1 MKRLNL
7 LMGGGKM
14 SFTYLFYQ
22 HIMFRHSCGKCH
34 FTNTKR
40 PSDITLADFWGW
52 EKADPNINK
61 DDKGVS
67 LILINTEK
75 GRELFDKVKDRMTV
89 IPARLEDCMQP
100 NLRHPS
106 AIHPQRMEFERNY
119 SQKGF
124 VYVMKRYGNMGLKN
138 EIKAAWRKFKE
149 KIKALYNA
157 KIVL

>member
-1 MKRLNL
+1 
-7 LMGGGKM
+7 M

-52 EKADPNINK
+52 EKTAPNINK

-89 IPARLEDCMQP
+89 IPARIEDCMQP
-100 NLRHPS
+100 NLRQPS
-106 AIHPQRMEFERNY
+106 KISPLATAFERDY
-119 SQKGF
+119 ERRGF
-124 VYVMKRYGNMGLKN
+124 EYALKKYGHDGLKKKVN
-138 EIKAAWRKFKE
+138 KFKG
-149 KIKALYNA
+149 KIKR
-157 KIVL
+157 KIKKIIGL

>member
-1 MKRLNL
+1 
-7 LMGGGKM
+7 M

-52 EKADPNINK
+52 EKTAPNINK

-89 IPARLEDCMQP
+89 IPARIEDCMQP
-100 NLRHPS
+100 NLRQPS
-106 AIHPQRMEFERNY
+106 MISPLATAFERDY
-119 SQKGF
+119 ERRGF
-124 VYVMKRYGNMGLKN
+124 EYALKKYGHDGLKKKVN
-138 EIKAAWRKFKE
+138 KFKG
-149 KIKALYNA
+149 KIKR
-157 KIVL
+157 KIKKIIGL